1 MPVVTFY
8 NEHRSIETE
17 PGTNL
22 RRFMLRSGVPPYLGI
37 SRLTNCRGHN
47 VCGTC
52 AVEVVDGKGVSPR
65 SEEEE
70 NTLGG
75 NFVVART
82 AGKNIR
88 LACQAK
94 ITGDVVVKT
103 HPVRPVDRQATTK
116 RLELTALVAVFV
128 LAMAGMFAYLFLDM
142 IKKF

>member
-22 RRFMLRSGVPPYLGI
+22 RRFMLRGGVPPYRGL

-75 NFVVART
+75 NFVVAR
-82 AGKNIR
+82 AVEKNFR
-88 LACQAK
+88 LACQTK
-94 ITGDVVVKT
+94 ITGDVTVKT
-103 HPVRPVDRQATTK
+103 HPARMVDRQATMK
-116 RLELTALVAVFV
+116 RLELTALVAVFL
-128 LAMAGMFAYLFLDM
+128 LALAGMFAYLFLDM
-142 IKKF
+142 VKKF